1 MILTIIPVFP
11 VYPYPSSKSDSFLI
25 CLNTI
30 IKINIISLSK
40 KDLNELGYDTLML
53 FVNTSEEV
61 AHQRN
66 EKRSRTIPAD
76 MLKVMWQRVQH
87 NIMKFQQMFGAS
99 KFHVIDNSGGLEDP
113 DRKENFETVYK
124 EVQKF
129 LNEPPSKRA
138 AKAWLDKNTKT

>member
-1 MILTIIPVFP
+1 VLKKDLYLDGRLGLIIDGTGRDV
-11 VYPYPSSKSDSFLI
+11 SK
-25 CLNTI
+25 
-30 IKINIISLSK
+30 ISASK